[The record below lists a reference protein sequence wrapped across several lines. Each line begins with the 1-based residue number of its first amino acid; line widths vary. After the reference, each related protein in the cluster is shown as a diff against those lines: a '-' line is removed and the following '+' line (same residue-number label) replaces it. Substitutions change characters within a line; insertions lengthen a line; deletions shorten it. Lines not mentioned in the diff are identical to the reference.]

1 MTGALNMGAKQL
13 INLAVPTN
21 SSDGATKG
29 YVDGKVSLDGMN
41 EVTND
46 GGQDAGI
53 MNGPLRLNADPFV
66 TTASTTATVS
76 IGATLIY
83 LNSVAGLYKG
93 MQLNTS
99 GFAPGSYITDVD
111 SVGNLITVSAGA
123 IGIVSSGVTVTFDPV
138 RQGATKRYVDRSAQ
152 ITKLRDVVL
161 TSAADTDLLMFAGNL
176 IASSS
181 TATPLYESSRSVVN
195 VTNNTSAITNTTTA
209 NGGGSDITVSRTNN
223 QVTFK
228 LVGGQGAANPI
239 TNYHVNNNAAIEQS
253 KLNMQAAGVTP
264 SSAGVVQAS
273 RGLAVFD
280 QYVFTATSGWISL
293 VDSVATTDGVAPSKL
308 RQVGAGGALIG
319 NTNLA
324 SGGAMSYL
332 SSSTVRSWLGVV
344 DSASG
349 GTFSGNLNVNNIFAN
364 ASNTYAIGASGTPF
378 KFMYATTGS
387 FTNVFD
393 NGNRVLT
400 AITLNAGDA
409 IGVASSKSND
419 TYTLNVTNLG
429 VRSITGTANQVS
441 ASVSTGSVTLSL
453 PQSIA
458 TNSDV
463 TFNRATLEYLTAN
476 AGAIVEGSWTLG
488 SGASFQA
495 TYADLAERYSSDEQ
509 YEPGTVLV
517 FGGEREVTIS
527 TKPEDRKVAGVVST
541 NPAYNMNAECP
552 NGIDV
557 ALQGRVPCRVVGL
570 VYKGDMMVTSHIP
583 GVAMASSDP
592 KTGTIIGKAL
602 ENYQSTEVG
611 VIEVAVGRL

>member
-1 MTGALNMGAKQL
+1 
-13 INLAVPTN
+13 
-21 SSDGATKG
+21 
-29 YVDGKVSLDGMN
+29 
-41 EVTND
+41 
-46 GGQDAGI
+46 
-53 MNGPLRLNADPFV
+53 MNGPLRLNADPAI
-66 TTASTTATVS
+66 TTASTTATVG
-76 IGATLIY
+76 IGATLVY
-83 LNSVAGLYKG
+83 LNSVSGLYKG
-93 MQLNTS
+93 MQMNTS
-99 GFAPGSYITDVD
+99 GFAPGSFITDVN
-111 SVGNLITVSAGA
+111 VLGNFITVSAGA
-123 IGIVSSGVTVTFDPV
+123 IGAVSSGVTVTFDPV

-176 IASSS
+176 TASSS
-181 TATPLYESSRSVVN
+181 TATPLYEASRSVIN

-239 TNYHVNNNAAIEQS
+239 TNYHVNNDAAIEQS
-253 KLNMQAAGVTP
+253 KLNMQAAGVAP
-264 SSAGVVQAS
+264 SSTGIVQAS

-280 QYVFTATSGWISL
+280 QNIFSALNGFVTIQTST
-293 VDSVATTDGVAPSKL
+293 SVTTGVAPSKM
-308 RQVGAGGALIG
+308 QWVPAGGGILGAS
-319 NTNLA
+319 NLGAA
-324 SGGAMSYL
+324 SAATYM
-332 SSSTVRSWLGVV
+332 SSSTVRSFLGVV

-349 GTFSGNLNVNNIFAN
+349 GTFSGDLNVNNIFAN
-364 ASNTYAIGASGTPF
+364 ANNLYDLGATATRFRAIYGV
-378 KFMYATTGS
+378 TGS
-387 FTNVFD
+387 FSGNVTD
-393 NGNRVLT
+393 NGNRV
-400 AITLNAGDA
+400 ITSVDWVAGTG
-409 IGVASSKSND
+409 IGISSETTTGPSASA
-419 TYTLNVTNLG
+419 TITNNGIL
-429 VRSITGTANQVS
+429 SITGTANQI
-441 ASVSTGSVTLSL
+441 SVTAGQTPTLSL

-458 TNSDV
+458 TSSDV

-476 AGAIVEGSWTLG
+476 AGATVEGAWTLG